1 MDIIV
6 SASRFDLGRIV
17 TTLGAREALTE
28 DDTLKALV
36 RHMSEDWGDLDPDDR
51 RRNDNA
57 LKCGD
62 RLFSRF
68 TSKSGE
74 AFYVITEADR
84 SVTTFLLP
92 DEY

>member
-1 MDIIV
+1 MENIA
-6 SASRFDLGRIV
+6 SAGRFDLGRIV
-17 TTLGAREALTE
+17 TTPSAREALTE

-36 RHMSEDWGDLDPDDR
+36 RHMAEDWGDLDDEDR
-51 RRNDNA
+51 RRNDDA

-68 TSKSGE
+68 TSESGE

>member
-1 MDIIV
+1 MGIIV
-6 SASRFDLGRIV
+6 SGCRFDLGRV
-17 TTLGAREALTE
+17 VSTPGAREALTE

-36 RHMSEDWGDLDPDDR
+36 RHMSEDWGDLDKEDR
-51 RRNDNA
+51 RRNDDA
-57 LKCGD
+57 LECGD
-62 RLFSRF
+62 RLLSRF
-68 TSKSGE
+68 TSESGV

>member
-6 SASRFDLGRIV
+6 SACRFDLGRIV
-17 TTLGAREALTE
+17 TTPGAREALTD

-36 RHMSEDWGDLDPDDR
+36 RHMSEDWGDLGAEDR
-51 RRNDNA
+51 RRNDAA
-57 LKCGD
+57 LQCGD

-68 TSKSGE
+68 TSASGE
-74 AFYVITEADR
+74 SFYIITEADR

>member
-1 MDIIV
+1 MEIIV
-6 SASRFDLGRIV
+6 SACRFDLGRIV
-17 TTLGAREALTE
+17 TTPGAREALTD

-36 RHMSEDWGDLDPDDR
+36 RHMSEDWGDLGEEDR
-51 RRNDNA
+51 RLNDDA
-57 LKCGD
+57 LECGD

-68 TSKSGE
+68 TSESGE
-74 AFYVITEADR
+74 SFYVITEADR